1 MVNIFDA
8 CPECG
13 CRDLRLANIDRDGHI
28 YIGRIDHVYC
38 FPRDAGKKMD
48 YCEVAQCFKCG
59 WRQETPWEIG
69 KRMARE
75 SAKKLNLNLNVG

>member
-1 MVNIFDA
+1 MVMIFNA

-13 CRDLRLANIDRDGHI
+13 CRDLRAVNIDRDGKE
-28 YIGRIDHVYC
+28 YIGRTDRFYC
-38 FPRDAGKKMD
+38 FPRDVGKKMN

-75 SAKKLNLNLNVG
+75 SAKKLKLNLTAG